1 MRDRLLLLLLLA
13 VCFTLATVIEPRF
26 SVNARDAHGNGD
38 FLTAFLGESGRLF
51 ANQFAAK
58 ADAYYHRGNY
68 PSIFELGAR
77 RTPHPG
83 EEESTN
89 SPPETPATNAMTWI
103 ERFGSHFTPPPP
115 KNFGTTNDSE
125 ETLPWYRLSLELDP
139 HNIQN
144 YCTAVFVL
152 RNKLGKSAEA
162 ERILHDGIRENP
174 NSYELLYYLGL
185 VYYEDRHD
193 VFHARNVWELAAYRW
208 RQRELGK
215 PNPDIYS
222 LWQITDHLGDL
233 EESQQDYQQA
243 ITWFQI
249 ARNVSHSP
257 EALQQHIDEL
267 KAKLKAN
274 GK

>member
-1 MRDRLLLLLLLA
+1 MRDRLLLLLLLTA
-13 VCFTLATVIEPRF
+13 CFTLATEIEPRL
-26 SVNARDAHGNGD
+26 SAYARDTRSGGD

-51 ANQFAAK
+51 ANHFAAK

-83 EEESTN
+83 EEGTN
-89 SPPETPATNAMTWI
+89 IPPELPATNAPSTWI
-103 ERFGSHFTPPPP
+103 ERFGDHFTPPPP
-115 KNFGTTNDSE
+115 KDFGTTNDSE

-152 RNKLGKSAEA
+152 RNKLGKTGEA
-162 ERILHDGIRENP
+162 ERVLRDGIRENP

-185 VYYEDRHD
+185 LYYEDHHD
-193 VFHARNVWELAAYRW
+193 VARARNVWELAAYRW
-208 RQRELGK
+208 REQELKK
-215 PNPDIYS
+215 PNPDIES
-222 LWQITDHLGDL
+222 LWQIADQLGNL
-233 EESQQDYQQA
+233 EESQHNYSDA

-249 ARNVSHSP
+249 ARNVSRTP
-257 EALQQHIDEL
+257 QALQQHINEL
-267 KAKLKAN
+267 KAESKAN